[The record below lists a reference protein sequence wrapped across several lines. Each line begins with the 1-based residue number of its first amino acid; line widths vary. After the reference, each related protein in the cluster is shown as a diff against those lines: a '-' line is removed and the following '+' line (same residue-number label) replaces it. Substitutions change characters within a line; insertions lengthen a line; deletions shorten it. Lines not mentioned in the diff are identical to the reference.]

1 MFGRVFSILGI
12 KNEYFDDA
20 YKLYKVRCVFQG
32 SNVRTKTKTSTADL
46 FEEPGSAPASV
57 VAARTEIG
65 VAALRG
71 FNAFLRDAD
80 TAYLQA
86 DSWCKDGNSREILK
100 YDKPHCRLLSVL
112 CGHPEAEAL
121 WEAAL
126 NNIITKPGWS
136 SVPRN
141 GGVYIHAITGAAIVV
156 YVDHMLLLASPRDTD
171 GLLCD
176 IEKSVQY
183 KDPAAPF

>member
-1 MFGRVFSILGI
+1 MFGCVFSILGI

-86 DSWCKDGNSREILK
+86 VIDTPTRS
-100 YDKPHCRLLSVL
+100 P
-112 CGHPEAEAL
+112 
-121 WEAAL
+121 
-126 NNIITKPGWS
+126 S
-136 SVPRN
+136 SLDYS
-141 GGVYIHAITGAAIVV
+141 GGGGRTVGAKMEPVAKFRSTTSLIA
-156 YVDHMLLLASPRDTD
+156 D
-171 GLLCD
+171 C
-176 IEKSVQY
+176 
-183 KDPAAPF
+183 